1 MIDLYGID
9 MKTHDKR
16 KGEIMGKEM
25 SDTSPEDMDRLVG
38 ESLLFY
44 KDNEPID
51 MGLTLI
57 QTAVIK
63 DVLGIKDRDGKVCMY
78 DDGHFAKFLVDAD
91 SPFGVFSKVE
101 CVQLLEGSWQ
111 RIPLS
116 DVQVSVLVKLLGL
129 RTDGQAVVGMSDE
142 ELLADYLPDKWSA
155 VRRELLEVDKK
166 LQAVKKGWYGIFLIT
181 GLLDSDRQRRCMGDI
196 HASLLK
202 AEKDVRFT
210 GKRVKDMINCVEQ
223 DD

>member
-1 MIDLYGID
+1 
-9 MKTHDKR
+9 
-16 KGEIMGKEM
+16 MGKEM
-25 SDTSPEDMDRLVG
+25 SDTSLKDMDRLVG

-78 DDGHFAKFLVDAD
+78 DDGHFAKFLGDAD

-116 DVQVSVLVKLLGL
+116 DVQVSVLVKVLGL

-155 VRRELLEVDKK
+155 VRRELIEVDKK

-202 AEKDVRFT
+202 AEKDVRFS
-210 GKRVKDMINCVEQ
+210 GKRVKDMIKYVARKRGT
-223 DD
+223 